1 MARQLDAGRGRRSV
15 RQLIRGEIIMR
26 HLLTA
31 TALAAV
37 ASTAPAAAPSLTP
50 AQHDAAHAMFEH
62 VVNTPTVIGR
72 HKVPEMAQF
81 VADQFKAG
89 GFPDAD
95 VHVIPYHTESAT
107 TGADETAA
115 VIVRWRAAGTPSA
128 KPILLMGHMDVVEAK
143 REDSTTDPFVMT
155 EQDGYYYGRG
165 TIDMKDGIVGITQA
179 MINLRKAGFK
189 PKRDIVVLFTG
200 DEETNGIGAKKGASE
215 WLEMLGHP
223 EFGLNADGGGGGFNP
238 DKSPAGFTMQTAEK
252 TFAGYTL
259 TVRNRGGH
267 SSKPR
272 KDNAI
277 YSLAHALDKI
287 EAYRFAPM
295 LNDTT
300 RAYFEGRQKQEKG
313 PLGDAMRKWLANPN
327 DAAAA
332 DFIEASES
340 EVGLTRTRCVPT
352 RLFAG
357 HADNALPQLAT
368 AMINC
373 RIFPGIDPN
382 ATKAELE
389 RIVGDPSVVVTRN
402 EDNVASL
409 ASPLRPDVTAA
420 YTNAIHA
427 LHPGMPI
434 FPEMSTGASDA
445 RPFRVAGIPVYG
457 VNGAWV
463 QVPIDFRAHGK
474 DERLPVQS
482 LYDNVVHWQLMLRDL
497 AGK

>member
-1 MARQLDAGRGRRSV
+1 MHRLAVLVLAMGTS
-15 RQLIRGEIIMR
+15 
-26 HLLTA
+26 
-31 TALAAV
+31 ALAAPV
-37 ASTAPAAAPSLTP
+37 APSLTAP
-50 AQHDAAHAMFEH
+50 QRAATHDMFEH
-62 VVNTPTVIGR
+62 VINTPTVIGR
-72 HKVPEMAQF
+72 HQVPGMAKY
-81 VADQFKAG
+81 VADQYLAA
-89 GFPDAD
+89 GFPKED
-95 VHVIPYHTESAT
+95 VHVLPYHTGSAT
-107 TGADETAA
+107 TGDDDTAA
-115 VIVRWRAAGTPSA
+115 LIVRWRAPGNPKAR
-128 KPILLMGHMDVVEAK
+128 PIMLMGHMDVVEAK

-155 EQDGYYYGRG
+155 EKDGYYYGRG
-165 TIDMKDGIVGITQA
+165 TIDMKDGIVAITQA
-179 MINLRKAGFK
+179 LINLKASGFK

-200 DEETNGIGAKKGASE
+200 DEETNGLGAKNGATE
-215 WLEMLGHP
+215 WLDLLGHP
-223 EFGLNADGGGGGFNP
+223 EFGLNADGGGGSINT

-287 EAYRFAPM
+287 EAYRFQPM
-295 LNDTT
+295 LNETT
-300 RAYFEGRQKQEKG
+300 RAYFEGRQKLEKG
-313 PLGDAMRKWLANPN
+313 PLGDAMRAWLANPN
-327 DAAAA
+327 DGAAA
-332 DFIEASES
+332 DAIEASET

-373 RIFPGIDPN
+373 RIFPGVDPD
-382 ATKAELE
+382 AIKAELA
-389 RIVGDPSVVVTRN
+389 RVVADPEVVVTRN
-402 EDNVASL
+402 DDYKASL

-420 YTNAIHA
+420 YTKAVHA
-427 LHPGMPI
+427 LHPDQPI

-445 RPFRVAGIPVYG
+445 RPFRVGG
-457 VNGAWV
+457 
-463 QVPIDFRAHGK
+463 VPIYGTNGGWTVTPIDNRAHGK

-482 LYDNVVHWQLMLRDL
+482 LYDNVVHWEIMLREL

>member
-1 MARQLDAGRGRRSV
+1 
-15 RQLIRGEIIMR
+15 MR
-26 HLLTA
+26 HLIAAASVL
-31 TALAAV
+31 ALASA
-37 ASTAPAAAPSLTP
+37 ASSAAPPKLTQ

-62 VVNTPTVIGR
+62 IVNTPTVIGR
-72 HKVPEMAQF
+72 HQVPGMAQY
-81 VADQFKAG
+81 VADRFKAG
-89 GFPDAD
+89 GFPEAD
-95 VHVIPYHTESAT
+95 IHVMPYHTGSAT
-107 TGADETAA
+107 TGDDDTAA
-115 VIVRWRAAGTPSA
+115 LIVRWRAAGTPKA

-143 REDSTTDPFVMT
+143 VEDSTTDPFKMV
-155 EQDGYYYGRG
+155 ERDKYYYGRG
-165 TIDMKDGIVGITQA
+165 TIDMKDGITGITQA
-179 MINLRKAGFK
+179 MINLRAAGFK
-189 PKRDIVVLFTG
+189 PTRDIVVLFTG
-200 DEETNGIGAKKGASE
+200 DEETNGIGATKGASE
-215 WLEMLGHP
+215 WLELLGHP
-223 EFGLNADGGGGGFNP
+223 EYGLNADGGGGGFNP
-238 DKSPAGFTMQTAEK
+238 DGSPAGFTMQTAEK

-287 EAYRFAPM
+287 EAYRFTPM
-295 LNDTT
+295 LNETT
-300 RAYFEGRQKQEKG
+300 RAYFEGRQKGEKG
-313 PLGDAMRKWLANPN
+313 PLGDAMRAWLADPK
-327 DAAAA
+327 DGAAA

-373 RIFPGIDPN
+373 RIFPGVDPN
-382 ATKAELE
+382 AVKAELE
-389 RIVGDPSVVVTRN
+389 RIVADPTIVVTRN
-402 EDNVASL
+402 DNYVASL

-420 YTNAIHA
+420 YTHAVQA
-427 LHPGMPI
+427 LHPGMPV

-457 VNGAWV
+457 TNGAWV
-463 QVPIDFRAHGK
+463 VVPTDFRAHGK
-474 DERLPVQS
+474 DERIPVQS
-482 LYDNVVHWQLMLRDL
+482 LYDNVVHWEMMLREL